1 MRNIL
6 LKTLIALL
14 ISLKRKKLLVEQSE
28 ARKEKARAK
37 TERKAAKAVTKKE
50 ESKAAAMKTDA

>member
-1 MRNIL
+1 MEAIL
-6 LKTLIALL
+6 AKKAD
-14 ISLKRKKLLVEQSE
+14 SKRKKLLVEQSE